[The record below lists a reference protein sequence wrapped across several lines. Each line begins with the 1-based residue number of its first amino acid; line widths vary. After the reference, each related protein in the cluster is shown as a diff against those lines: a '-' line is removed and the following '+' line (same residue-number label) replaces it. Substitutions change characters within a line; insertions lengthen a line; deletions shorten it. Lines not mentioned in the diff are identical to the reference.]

1 MSIKVKLFY
10 PELQK
15 LAEGHESVRVEGQ
28 TVGECLEDLVRQL
41 PQSGKLIFDS
51 RGQLLKQV
59 YVYVNAE
66 GLNKAEFSRAVTE
79 RDELILAV
87 LITGG

>member
-1 MSIKVKLFY
+1 MSIKIKLFY
-10 PELQK
+10 PDLQR
-15 LAEGHESVRVEGQ
+15 LIDNRDTIMVEGQ
-28 TVGECLEDLVRQL
+28 TVGECLQDLVRRH
-41 PQSGKLIFDS
+41 PEAKELIFND
-51 RGQLLKQV
+51 RGTLIKQV

-66 GLNKAEFSRAVTE
+66 GMNKADFSRQITP

>member
-1 MSIKVKLFY
+1 MSIRIRLFY
-10 PELQK
+10 RELQS
-15 LAEGHESVRVEGQ
+15 LAGGHDSVTVEGQ
-28 TVGECLEDLVRQL
+28 TVGECLEDLVRRY
-41 PQSGKLIFDS
+41 PGVEKLILDD
-51 RGQLLKQV
+51 RGRLLKYV

-66 GLNKAEFSRAVTE
+66 GLNKAELSRAVTE

>member
-10 PELQK
+10 PELQG
-15 LAEGHESVRVEGQ
+15 LADGRDAIGVEGQ
-28 TVGECLEDLVRQL
+28 TVGDCLEDLVRQL
-41 PQSGKLIFDS
+41 PQARKLIFDG
-51 RGQLLKQV
+51 RGRLLKQV

>member
-1 MSIKVKLFY
+1 MSVKVKLFY
-10 PELQK
+10 PDLQK
-15 LAEGHESVRVEGQ
+15 LAGNREALTVEGR
-28 TVGECLEDLVRQL
+28 TVGECLQDLVRQF
-41 PQSGKLIFDS
+41 PAAGELIFNEK
-51 RGQLLKQV
+51 GQLLKQV

-66 GLNKAEFSRAVTE
+66 GLDKADFNRTVTP

>member
-10 PELQK
+10 PELQG
-15 LAEGHESVRVEGQ
+15 LADGRDAIRVEGQ

-41 PQSGKLIFDS
+41 PQAQKLIFDS
-51 RGQLLKQV
+51 RGRLLKQV

-66 GLNKAEFSRAVTE
+66 GLNKADFSRAVTE
-79 RDELILAV
+79 WDELILAV

>member
-1 MSIKVKLFY
+1 MSTKVKLFY

-15 LAEGHESVRVEGQ
+15 LAGNRDSIALEGQ
-28 TVGECLEDLVRQL
+28 TVGECLADLVRQF
-41 PQSGKLIFDS
+41 PGARDLIFDNL
-51 RGQLLKQV
+51 GLLLKQV

-66 GLNKAEFSRAVTE
+66 GLHKAEFKQPVTE

>member
-1 MSIKVKLFY
+1 MSTKVKLFY

-15 LAEGHESVRVEGQ
+15 LAGNQDSIPLEGQ
-28 TVGECLEDLVRQL
+28 TVGECLADLVRQF
-41 PQSGKLIFDS
+41 PGARELIFDNL
-51 RGQLLKQV
+51 GQLLKQV

-66 GLNKAEFSRAVTE
+66 GLYKAEFSRPVTE